1 MSTSIV
7 WYLREFARLEWL
19 KKFLLVKTA
28 PYLSPAYFR
37 DFPALTGAVCTH
49 CLQCMMICPTPGAIE
64 VLKTGDQWEPKVH
77 PGHCIRCGL
86 CVEICPEDVL
96 SAGRILEM
104 QRRDHTLYRAEFHI
118 HVDPALCMKC
128 GNCVVACPVNKE
140 IDPEIAFGGHSS
152 TREVIM
158 RIEGGCH
165 NILHA
170 EKTTGCKT
178 CENTCPNGAM
188 RVERIVESIH
198 GEKES
203 CSST

>member
-1 MSTSIV
+1 VSTSFV
-7 WYLREFARLEWL
+7 WYVREFVRLEWL
-19 KKFLLVKTA
+19 RKFFFVRTA
-28 PYLSPAYFR
+28 PYQTPAYFR
-37 DFPALTGAVCTH
+37 DFPVLTDKECTH
-49 CLQCMMICPTPGAIE
+49 CLRCMMICPTPGAIE
-64 VLKTGDQWEPKVH
+64 VLKVAEKWEPRVYS
-77 PGHCIRCGL
+77 GHCIRCGL
-86 CVEICPEDVL
+86 CVEVCPEDVL
-96 SAGRILEM
+96 SAGRILDL
-104 QRRDHTLYRAEFHI
+104 QRRDRTTYRAAYCL

-128 GNCVVACPVNKE
+128 GNCVVACPINKE

-178 CENTCPNGAM
+178 CENTCPNGAI
-188 RVERIVESIH
+188 RVERMVEPIH

-203 CSST
+203 